1 MEGEPPAEDIT
12 VRMIAM
18 DADATSGPAAL
29 ALGAPGPAAQA
40 AAAPGAHPDAVSGGQ
55 ATVDH
60 LPQPPLEN
68 RSNDATTL
76 ARVSAHC
83 SSSWQEQDTHN
94 VEEVYVGLPPC
105 NDVLISGCQTD
116 ETSADATT
124 ADGMSY
130 SVLSNAIQ
138 TNPRQ
143 QRQEVRG
150 GSGDE
155 PSAGGQ
161 GAGAAVQAAKQGYT
175 QQLGLYCSDEHAR
188 LPFIC

>member
-1 MEGEPPAEDIT
+1 
-12 VRMIAM
+12 
-18 DADATSGPAAL
+18 
-29 ALGAPGPAAQA
+29 
-40 AAAPGAHPDAVSGGQ
+40 
-55 ATVDH
+55 
-60 LPQPPLEN
+60 
-68 RSNDATTL
+68 
-76 ARVSAHC
+76 
-83 SSSWQEQDTHN
+83 EQDTHN

-150 GSGDE
+150 GRTVSWWSGRGSCC
-155 PSAGGQ
+155 PSSQARVH
-161 GAGAAVQAAKQGYT
+161 AA
-175 QQLGLYCSDEHAR
+175 AR
-188 LPFIC
+188 ALLQR